1 MEQAMLKLL
10 PSQEQHFDEEDL
22 ESSYTLEEDSRK
34 NKLAFITEVQESSR
48 SPAALI
54 VFVVFVVLV
63 TATAGVLYTMSR
75 MHEASKSSLHAW
87 GHCGNTTAEARAN
100 GCILDFIPGAWVRPA
115 CYDAELEAEFLQ
127 LQDWKWYADNE
138 TQHELSLQYI
148 RQTGGSNP
156 LFVSKEYHKQHCA
169 YTWMKLHRSIIR
181 GVPIDSH
188 IGAYKHTVHCGRALA
203 AAELPVVSKFYEI
216 FTHCEMP
223 EKCMYI
229 LP

>member
-1 MEQAMLKLL
+1 ML
-10 PSQEQHFDEEDL
+10 PNQEQHFEEKDL
-22 ESSYTLEEDSRK
+22 ESLNTLEEEFRK
-34 NKLAFITEVQESSR
+34 NKLDFRTEIQKFSRCLAAFI
-48 SPAALI
+48 I
-54 VFVVFVVLV
+54 FVVFVVLV
-63 TATAGVLYTMSR
+63 AVAAGVLYTMSR
-75 MHEASKSSLHAW
+75 NNETSTSSLHAW

-100 GCILDFIPGAWVRPA
+100 GCILDFIPGAWVHPA

-156 LFVSKEYHKQHCA
+156 LFVSKEYHRQHCA

-188 IGAYKHTVHCGRALA
+188 IGACKHTVHCGRALA
-203 AAELPVVSKFYEI
+203 AAKLPIVSKFYEI

-223 EKCMYI
+223 EKCMFI
-229 LP
+229 LSRT